1 MSAFEQYAEEQIQ
14 EGQAAYNALPSD
26 KQFTKG
32 EWVIAE
38 DTTGKRI
45 GKIVKPFNKGTGH
58 YDQTVVPTVGSYYG
72 FWNDGIHICECI
84 PYEEGYYYFLP
95 DGEIHYFVELIPT
108 EDDLEVL
115 STNDET
121 YTKGDTYFATIDS
134 SDLKKI
140 ADLTQFFIPKIT
152 KMRKE
157 KLDKQ
162 MKQMEPLVEKDKLN
176 TDVIRAIRNFLEPKS
191 KSKTGGN
198 KTRKANK
205 KPTRK
210 ANKKPTRKAN
220 KKPTRK
226 ANKKP
231 TRKAN
236 KKPTRKANKKP
247 TRKANKKLK

>member
-1 MSAFEQYAEEQIQ
+1 MSAFEQYAEEQFSPEQ
-14 EGQAAYNALPSD
+14 VGKAAYKALPKE
-26 KQFTKG
+26 KQFKKG
-32 EWVIAE
+32 DWVIAE

-45 GKIVKPFNKGTGH
+45 GKIVKPFNSDTGH
-58 YDQTVVPTVGSYYG
+58 YDQTVVPTVDRRYFYNEL
-72 FWNDGIHICECI
+72 WNDGSYNCECI
-84 PYEEGYYYFLP
+84 PYEEGYFYFLP

-108 EDDLEVL
+108 EADIEAL
-115 STNDET
+115 SKNDNT
-121 YTKGDTYFATIDS
+121 YTKGDTYFAVIDS
-134 SDLKKI
+134 SKLKKI

-162 MKQMEPLVEKDKLN
+162 MEQMEPLVEKDKLN

-210 ANKKPTRKAN
+210 ANKK
-220 KKPTRK
+220 
-226 ANKKP
+226 
-231 TRKAN
+231 
-236 KKPTRKANKKP
+236 
-247 TRKANKKLK
+247 LK

>member
-1 MSAFEQYAEEQIQ
+1 MSAFEQYAEEQFSPEQ
-14 EGQAAYNALPSD
+14 VGKAAYKALPREER
-26 KQFTKG
+26 FTKG

-38 DTTGKRI
+38 ETTGKRIGKRI

-58 YDQTVVPTVGSYYG
+58 YDQTVVPTVGSSYYG
-72 FWNDGIHICECI
+72 FWDDGIHICECI
-84 PYEEGYYYFLP
+84 PYEEGYFYFLP

-108 EDDLEVL
+108 EADIEAL
-115 STNDET
+115 SKNDNT
-121 YTKGDTYFATIDS
+121 YTKGDTYFAVIDS
-134 SDLKKI
+134 SKLKKI

-162 MKQMEPLVEKDKLN
+162 MEQMEPLVEKDKLN

-236 KKPTRKANKKP
+236 KK
-247 TRKANKKLK
+247 LK

>member
-1 MSAFEQYAEEQIQ
+1 MSAFEQYAEEQYEDQ
-14 EGQAAYNALPSD
+14 YTEGQAAYNALYSKD
-26 KQFTKG
+26 DKLSKQFTKG

-45 GKIVKPFNKGTGH
+45 GKIVKPFNSDTGH
-58 YDQTVVPTVGSYYG
+58 YDQTVVPTVGSYYNRG
-72 FWNDGIHICECI
+72 WNDTNHPCECI

-108 EDDLEVL
+108 KDDLKVL
-115 STNDET
+115 STNDDT

-134 SDLKKI
+134 SKLKKSANLKLI
-140 ADLTQFFIPKIT
+140 FSPKIIQR
-152 KMRKE
+152 RKE
-157 KLDKQ
+157 KLDE
-162 MKQMEPLVEKDKLN
+162 QMEVLAKKDELN
-176 TDVIRAIRNFLEPKS
+176 YDVIRAIRNFLEPKS
-191 KSKTGGN
+191 ESKTGGN

-226 ANKKP
+226 ANKK
-231 TRKAN
+231 
-236 KKPTRKANKKP
+236 
-247 TRKANKKLK
+247 LK